1 MGEVLHYYSISF
13 TELLALP
20 VAWFCKLHSRIASIQ
35 AREQLAWIPAISIPH
50 MKEEGYRR
58 VLKELSRR
66 ATNEDTKVVYPG
78 DVADEQSIKHGWR
91 RLRQMGIHG

>member
-1 MGEVLHYYSISF
+1 
-13 TELLALP
+13 
-20 VAWFCKLHSRIASIQ
+20 
-35 AREQLAWIPAISIPH
+35 